1 VRRRNDA
8 GYALRS
14 GPDHAGAFREMSWLK
29 AWVVKIARR
38 RGLKKAIVG
47 PGAPADRV
55 SPAEKWAKVIKFAG
69 IKAD

>member
-1 VRRRNDA
+1 
-8 GYALRS
+8 
-14 GPDHAGAFREMSWLK
+14 MSWLK